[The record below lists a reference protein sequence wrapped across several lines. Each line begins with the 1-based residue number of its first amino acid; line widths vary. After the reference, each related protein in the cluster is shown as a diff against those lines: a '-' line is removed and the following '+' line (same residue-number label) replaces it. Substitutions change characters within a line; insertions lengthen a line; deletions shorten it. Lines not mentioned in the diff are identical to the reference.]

1 MAFLSYNGRT
11 ACLYQV
17 VGMHGRVRY
26 QSSSALVDDEMFNAG
41 TGKSHYEVWMV
52 NLKGGDHD
60 AWLVG
65 DQDDS

>member
-26 QSSSALVDDEMFNAG
+26 QSSSALVDDEMLNASI
-41 TGKSHYEVWMV
+41 GKSHHEVWMV
-52 NLKGGDHD
+52 NLKGG
-60 AWLVG
+60 
-65 DQDDS
+65 

>member
-26 QSSSALVDDEMFNAG
+26 QLSSALVDDEMFNAG
-41 TGKSHYEVWMV
+41 TGKSHYDE
-52 NLKGGDHD
+52 L
-60 AWLVG
+60 LV
-65 DQDDS
+65 S